1 MSPTPSESNTR
12 IQAPDDDEG
21 AAPYRTELADPV
33 SFVANTSD
41 PDSARA
47 ALPREFR
54 DSIVLDVIHDGD
66 LIPSEFLVDPRG
78 APINERAFLR
88 HYVLERDWGASLV
101 AGALA
106 RHLGL
111 AGFYRVELARVV
123 MDFGRFP
130 GITPKDTDHLGRRA
144 INYPFSDL
152 LGYDQKRRILESYY
166 DPISSRLEPAVAR
179 AQVKIAIHTY
189 DTHNRSG
196 TLRPPVSVL
205 TRCVGY
211 QNNGEM
217 PLDVFDP
224 LFPDLLG
231 EFTSD
236 RILRDRISLTLE
248 RAGISTAHN
257 YPYLLPD
264 GSVEVRSQVWNFF
277 RLLRNAYEATFPE
290 TRTEPAHARVW
301 RMLLD
306 TNLRSSE
313 SEALRSYLHAFRRVD
328 PAREPAFVAARKAY
342 EQIAAFLER
351 DDSHFAREF
360 RYSPSRPSALG
371 IEVRKDIVYRFDR
384 RGYPTRPNV
393 EGAEQVARILA
404 RAIHTYFTHDRAERR
419 PTHLR

>member
-1 MSPTPSESNTR
+1 MSPIPSQSNTR
-12 IQAPDDDEG
+12 MTAPDDEIG
-21 AAPYRTELADPV
+21 AASYRSDRRASV
-33 SFVANTSD
+33 SYVENAHD
-41 PDSARA
+41 PDAGSA
-47 ALPREFR
+47 ALPKELR
-54 DSIVLDVIHDGD
+54 DAIVLDVIHDGD
-66 LIPSEFLVDPRG
+66 LIPEEFLVDASG
-78 APINERAFLR
+78 APIDESKFLS
-88 HYVLERDWGASLV
+88 HYVAERDWGASLV
-101 AGALA
+101 ADALA

-111 AGFYRVELARVV
+111 PGFYRVELARVV

-130 GITPKDTDHLGRRA
+130 GITPKDCDHLGRRA

-166 DPISSRLEPAVAR
+166 DPISASLEPAVAR

-189 DTHNRSG
+189 DSHNRSG
-196 TLRPPVSVL
+196 TLRPPLSVL

-277 RLLRNAYEATFPE
+277 RLLRKTYEATFPE
-290 TRTEPAHARVW
+290 TRKDAGHQRVW

-306 TNLRSSE
+306 TNLRSSD
-313 SEALRSYLHAFRRVD
+313 SEALRSYLHAFRRVI
-328 PAREPAFVAARKAY
+328 PQREPAFVAARQAY
-342 EQIAAFLER
+342 ERIAAFLAR
-351 DDSHFAREF
+351 DESRFAREY

-371 IEVRKDIVYRFDR
+371 VEVRKDLIYRFDR
-384 RGYPTRPNV
+384 RGYPTRPDP
-393 EGAEQVARILA
+393 EGADQIARILA
-404 RAIHTYFTHDRAERR
+404 RAIHTYFMHDRAERR
-419 PTHLR
+419 AVQLR